1 MTSHERRRQMVMILR
16 LVDQAWFDTFRQSG
30 FSDVYFSRLFTE
42 LWLLGDTPL
51 TKSDAYELVKDV
63 STHTAIK
70 YVRNAIQAGYLEE
83 FDNPED
89 GRSRQIRMTPL
100 LRERF
105 ESVIDRMDQAARE
118 VLGRR

>member
-1 MTSHERRRQMVMILR
+1 MVMILR